1 MGTPN
6 LVGHLGYGRALD
18 GLVGPVGAS
27 PIVDL
32 SIGLHML
39 GFAGNLVFG
48 IEGRAHLH
56 PLREDIDLVLWQFI
70 LGRHFVV
77 AVLVGNHLQQQAFL
91 WLIEVDGRA
100 NIAAFQQSLAAGYPK
115 VAFQPLLA
123 TVTFETVFL
132 KNPENLLV
140 KELDLGRIGK
150 FLS

>member
-77 AVLVGNHLQQQAFL
+77 AVLVGNHLQQQALL

-100 NIAAFQQSLAAGYPK
+100 NVAAFQQSLTAGYPK
-115 VAFQPLLA
+115 VAFQPLLG

-132 KNPENLLV
+132 
-140 KELDLGRIGK
+140 
-150 FLS
+150 